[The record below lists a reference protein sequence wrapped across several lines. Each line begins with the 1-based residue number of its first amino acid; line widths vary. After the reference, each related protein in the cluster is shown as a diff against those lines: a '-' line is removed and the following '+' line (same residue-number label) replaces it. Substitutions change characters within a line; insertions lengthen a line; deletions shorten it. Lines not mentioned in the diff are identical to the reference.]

1 METSIDSLLI
11 VGIIPGGGCY
21 CVGCSSKVWF
31 SSLHLVGAADGTP
44 TSSTFGKFN
53 VTQKLDLG
61 WCKYLGPCKMRP

>member
-44 TSSTFGKFN
+44 TSSTFENSTSHKSWISVGVN
-53 VTQKLDLG
+53 I
-61 WCKYLGPCKMRP
+61 